1 MGRVRWKADCRN
13 WHSVVREWSASLW
26 ALNVGDF
33 FSVVKAGDFFSVVK
47 AGDSFSVVKAGDSF
61 SVVKAGDASHTARSN
76 KLCAPKGLVLST
88 ISLRIIPP
96 SLAHWRTQR
105 SSTDTSCGLW

>member
-1 MGRVRWKADCRN
+1 MGRVRRKADCRN

-26 ALNVGDF
+26 ALNVGDS
-33 FSVVKAGDFFSVVK
+33 FSVVKAD
-47 AGDSFSVVKAGDSF
+47 DSFSVVKVDDSF
-61 SVVKAGDASHTARSN
+61 SAVKAGDASHTARSS